1 MGVID
6 RFISVLFLEK
16 LPPLSPGAKHTT
28 ARTLPWLFMTFGTL
42 GLFAV
47 LSSIFTISF
56 ADMLTMGL
64 GQVMG
69 MTIPA
74 LGFVMIYLFIPL
86 TQILS
91 IAGGY
96 WMFRR
101 QYRGWQ
107 LSALSTVLSL
117 FSHIL
122 YLSVIGLIL
131 DILFL
136 YLIYQIRERYIV

>member
-1 MGVID
+1 MGILD
-6 RFISVLFLEK
+6 RFIGILFLEK
-16 LPPLSPGAKHTT
+16 LPPLSPGAKHTI
-28 ARTLPWLFMTFGTL
+28 ARMLPWLFIIFGTL

-47 LSSIFTISF
+47 LSSALTISF
-56 ADMLTMGL
+56 ADMLAMSL

-69 MTIPA
+69 MSVPA
-74 LGFVMIYLFIPL
+74 LGFVMIYLLIPF

-96 WMFRR
+96 WMLRR

-107 LSALSTVLSL
+107 LSALSTFLSF

-122 YLSVIGLIL
+122 YLSVIGIIL